1 MKEKIYKYVV
11 VRAESKREGTHLF
24 RAQMVVQPP
33 CGQRLYPFSQRKM
46 STFTGT
52 NLPSPIFGRVGLYRY
67 TEPEGKKCS
76 PLHCHNTICQVQPQN
91 IHAKEYVTPPLPHLQ
106 CLFLFTI
113 YSLIQPVFLQRE
125 ITQYRV

>member
-33 CGQRLYPFSQRKM
+33 CGQRLYPFSQSKM

-52 NLPSPIFGRVGLYRY
+52 NLPSPIFGHIDFNYNLWGEDMGWTAVDTPGCRV
-67 TEPEGKKCS
+67 
-76 PLHCHNTICQVQPQN
+76 
-91 IHAKEYVTPPLPHLQ
+91 LP
-106 CLFLFTI
+106 I
-113 YSLIQPVFLQRE
+113 R
-125 ITQYRV
+125 RVRR